1 MENERIESISKVREQ
16 SENGVKWKNLEVYR
30 FGQKTIRDKVT
41 PPQIVIIILIRILL
55 WHYYNVICSCTE
67 RMAHEMNR

>member
-1 MENERIESISKVREQ
+1 MENEHIESISKVREQ

-41 PPQIVIIILIRILL
+41 PPQIVIIILIRI
-55 WHYYNVICSCTE
+55 T
-67 RMAHEMNR
+67 